1 MKTRLLA
8 VSLLVLSLVAV
19 PTAAN
24 AATSD
29 TPTRLAVSSG
39 TQIGTGSG
47 TATPS
52 NIWCAWLR
60 ICLS

>member
-1 MKTRLLA
+1 MKTRILA
-8 VSLLVLSLVAV
+8 ISLLVLSLVAV

-24 AATSD
+24 AASAD
-29 TPTRLAVSSG
+29 APTRLAVGSG
-39 TQIGTGSG
+39 TQIGGG

-52 NIWCAWLR
+52 NIWCAFLR